1 MFTAEKGGPW
11 RATRFK
17 NGKQGPPISHLLFA
31 NDSIFFCRSDD
42 RSVSTLK
49 GVLRKYCDASGQRI
63 NLQKS
68 SIFFG
73 NKCLMPVKNAVK
85 SALEVHNEVLQ
96 DSYLGMP
103 TEIARA
109 ASSSFTFLV
118 DRVWRSVSIGADRPM
133 SRAGKAVKLKTVT
146 QAIPNYVMSCFRV
159 PVGICNKLKS
169 SVANDWW
176 GIEEG
181 KRKLHWRSWDWL
193 STPKTLGGLG
203 FRDFVLFNQA
213 MLFLKP
219 RHAWQA
225 VLAFVD

>member
-1 MFTAEKGGPW
+1 
-11 RATRFK
+11 
-17 NGKQGPPISHLLFA
+17 
-31 NDSIFFCRSDD
+31 
-42 RSVSTLK
+42 
-49 GVLRKYCDASGQRI
+49 
-63 NLQKS
+63 
-68 SIFFG
+68 
-73 NKCLMPVKNAVK
+73 
-85 SALEVHNEVLQ
+85 
-96 DSYLGMP
+96 
-103 TEIARA
+103 
-109 ASSSFTFLV
+109 
-118 DRVWRSVSIGADRPM
+118 M